1 MKRSSLQVSDLNLS
15 YLEWNQDKN
24 NQGQN
29 KEPLLLL
36 HGMADLALVWS
47 SLGDT
52 LAENYHIVAPDLRG
66 HGESDKPTEG
76 YSCQDIIKDLEAL
89 MASLGWQNAHII
101 GHSWGAKVAALW
113 ANNNPSYSNSL
124 VLIDP
129 FYVGKLP
136 GWLKITFPLLYKV
149 LPFLQGMK
157 PYPSY
162 EAAAEAAKTLK
173 QFQGWSELQQQIFHA
188 GIEQKPDGTWSSKF
202 PIAARD
208 GIFNNVMNIA
218 SFTHPVAVPTLL
230 VKFSEGLNR
239 SDWQFKPYHQ
249 YLTNLEVIELKGH
262 HWAFLT
268 DPDEFNA
275 TIEDYLAKFV
285 NS

>member
-1 MKRSSLQVSDLNLS
+1 MFQRRTYQTSSLEIS
-15 YLEWNQDKN
+15 YLEWGK
-24 NQGQN
+24 GG
-29 KEPLLLL
+29 EPLLLL

-47 SLGDT
+47 SLGNT
-52 LAENYHIVAPDLRG
+52 LVQKYHVIAPDLRG
-66 HGESDKPTEG
+66 HGMSSKPDAG
-76 YSCQDIIKDLEAL
+76 YSCQDIIADLEGL
-89 MASLGWQNAHII
+89 MASLGWQNAHVI
-101 GHSWGAKVAALW
+101 GHSWGAKVAGLW
-113 ANNNPSYSNSL
+113 ANNHPDRFKSL

-162 EAAAEAAKTLK
+162 EAAATAAKNLK
-173 QFQGWSELQQQIFHA
+173 QFQGWSELQEQVFQA
-188 GIEQKPDGTWSSKF
+188 GIEQKSNGVWSSKF
-202 PIAARD
+202 PITARD

-218 SFTHPVAVPTLL
+218 SLTHEVEVPTLL
-230 VKFSEGLNR
+230 IKFSEGLNR

-249 YLTNLEVIELKGH
+249 YLTNLEIAELTGH

-268 DPDEFNA
+268 NPDEFNA
-275 TIEDYLAKFV
+275 TVADYLAGIV
-285 NS
+285 DS

>member
-1 MKRSSLQVSDLNLS
+1 MKRSNLKTASINLS
-15 YLEWNQDKN
+15 YLEWNR
-24 NQGQN
+24 GQAQ
-29 KEPLLLL
+29 KPLLLL
-36 HGMADLALVWS
+36 HGMADSALVWS
-47 SLGDT
+47 SLGDA
-52 LAENYHIVAPDLRG
+52 LAENYHIVSPDLRG
-66 HGESDKPTEG
+66 HGESSKPSTG
-76 YSCQDIIKDLEAL
+76 YSCQDIIDDLEAL
-89 MASLGWQNAHII
+89 MASLGWQSARVI

-113 ANNNPSYSNSL
+113 ANNNPERFKSL
-124 VLIDP
+124 VLVDP

-136 GWLKITFPLLYKV
+136 GWLKLTFPLLYKV

-157 PYPSY
+157 PYASY

-173 QFQGWSELQQQIFHA
+173 QFQGWSDLQQQVFQA
-188 GIEQKPDGTWSSKF
+188 SIEQKADGTWSSKF

-218 SFTHPVAVPTLL
+218 SFSHPIEVPTLL

-249 YLTNLEVIELKGH
+249 YLTNLEVVELTGH

-268 DPDEFNA
+268 SASEFNKLVRQHLDS
-275 TIEDYLAKFV
+275 IH
-285 NS
+285 